1 MSPRSIP
8 GQKDGRFLATGNEH
22 TPQGHIEEDP
32 DNRVFQMDRRMRKL
46 ESIRKELADFRNPH
60 QLFYGPDDA
69 EYGIMTWGSQQGTV
83 EEAVDRLNDQGHSVK
98 ALSVSDLMPYPKE
111 EVTDLLE
118 SVEECLVV
126 EMNASAQFR
135 GLTQKE
141 LGRFGGKLSSLLKY
155 NGNPF
160 EPAEI
165 VEGFEIQVN
174 GGGEA
179 PSAQTRIEPATGD

>member
-1 MSPRSIP
+1 
-8 GQKDGRFLATGNEH
+8 
-22 TPQGHIEEDP
+22 
-32 DNRVFQMDRRMRKL
+32 
-46 ESIRKELADFRNPH
+46 
-60 QLFYGPDDA
+60 
-69 EYGIMTWGSQQGTV
+69 
-83 EEAVDRLNDQGHSVK
+83 
-98 ALSVSDLMPYPKE
+98 
-111 EVTDLLE
+111 VTDFLE

-141 LGRFGGKLSSLLKY
+141 LGQFGEKLSSLLKY

-165 VEGFEIQVN
+165 VEGFEIQLN

-179 PSAQTRIEPATGD
+179 PSAQTRIEPAAGD